1 MLTKGPT
8 NWYSNQNW
16 RRVDMEWAVERL
28 VRWSMGNDSS
38 LYRSIWEHMEYS
50 QIPGDIFFSTFK
62 FFIDFIDVY
71 NIFRYN
77 QENFLICW
85 VQAMNEITEKN
96 NFNFL
101 DLNNR
106 RALLLSKTAKTLVL
120 FLFGGMGSG
129 VWIYKC

>member
-1 MLTKGPT
+1 MIAPYTGAFE
-8 NWYSNQNW
+8 N
-16 RRVDMEWAVERL
+16 
-28 VRWSMGNDSS
+28 
-38 LYRSIWEHMEYS
+38 IWNIARF
-50 QIPGDIFFSTFK
+50 QATFFSTFK
-62 FFIDFIDVY
+62 FFIDFIDIY

-85 VQAMNEITEKN
+85 IQAMNEITEKN

-120 FLFGGMGSG
+120 FLFWGMGSG